1 MTVKSV
7 KCNSEKEST
16 LLQITY
22 IRFIIIAMKKLIY
35 ISLLFFIIT
44 VSVFSS
50 CKEKKTYCE
59 ENPGECRS
67 VLTAK
72 QFFLFKIGSWWV
84 YEEETSL
91 ERDSVYVTEYTNSS
105 GYDFDM
111 RTYSTL
117 EDYVYHYSPFFAGG
131 NQSCSESAPVQGKCL
146 YINRSKGKSG
156 DYVGQGYCF
165 FVNYRKGDDAFITGN
180 IYFENNKIIVSNV
193 LSTYNIGTLN
203 FGETVIIHELS
214 TRIEGIQPTNHY
226 FAKNVGLIR
235 KELLDSNQVWNLV
248 SYHIEP

>member
-1 MTVKSV
+1 
-7 KCNSEKEST
+7 
-16 LLQITY
+16 
-22 IRFIIIAMKKLIY
+22 MKKLIY
-35 ISLLFFIIT
+35 ISLLFSIIT
-44 VSVFSS
+44 ISVFSS

-72 QFFLFKIGSWWV
+72 QFFLFKMGSWWV

-91 ERDSVYVTEYTNSS
+91 ERDSVYVTEYSNSS

-111 RTYSTL
+111 RTHSTL
-117 EDYVYHYSPFFAGG
+117 EDYNYHYWPFYAGG
-131 NQSCSESAPVQGKCL
+131 NQSCSESNPVQGKCL
-146 YINRSKGKSG
+146 YINRSKGKTG
-156 DYVGQGYCF
+156 EFVGEDKCF
-165 FVNYRKGDDAFITGN
+165 FVNYRNGSWTYAYNN
-180 IYFENNKIIVSNV
+180 IYYENNKISVSNIS
-193 LSTYNIGTLN
+193 STYSIGSLN
-203 FGETVIIHELS
+203 FSETVIIHELN